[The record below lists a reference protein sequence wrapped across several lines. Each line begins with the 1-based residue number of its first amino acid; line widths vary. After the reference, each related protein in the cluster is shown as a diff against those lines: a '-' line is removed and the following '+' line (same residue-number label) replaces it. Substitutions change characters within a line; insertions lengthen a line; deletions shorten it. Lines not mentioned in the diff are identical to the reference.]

1 MMKMRKRTQ
10 KTKRKINQHNNKN
23 QSKKVERTK
32 NNYLMM
38 PRMSWNRNKS
48 LNLKKVKKTIRKI
61 QRKKVKMTK
70 KEKRNNLKMN
80 KIMKKSLIRRTSKIS
95 LIKNK
100 KDNLNKKV
108 LLTPS

>member
-10 KTKRKINQHNNKN
+10 RINRKGNQHKTKK

-32 NNYLMM
+32 NNSLMM

-95 LIKNK
+95 QIRNK